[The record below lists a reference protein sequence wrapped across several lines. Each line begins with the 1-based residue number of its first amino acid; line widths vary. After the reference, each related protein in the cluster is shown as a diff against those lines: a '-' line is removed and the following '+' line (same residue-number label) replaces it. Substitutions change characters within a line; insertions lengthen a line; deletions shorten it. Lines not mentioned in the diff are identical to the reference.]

1 VPIPFQFRRLTNQI
15 PNIYAVTP
23 FLWRNFA
30 VVYVS
35 LYAREVAADAR
46 QVSLNAGQVAPDAG
60 QVATHAGQIAP
71 SVNTNFSHPL
81 TMLLD
86 FKAS

>member
-1 VPIPFQFRRLTNQI
+1 MPIPLQFRRLTNQVL
-15 PNIYAVTP
+15 NIYAVAP

-30 VVYVS
+30 LFYVS
-35 LYAREVAADAR
+35 LY
-46 QVSLNAGQVAPDAG
+46 AGQVAPDARQVARDVGQVSPNAG